1 VAKRKVAAG
10 KKKSNL
16 DIMHISA
23 TNNDQKANTCA
34 TLFFIIPHNFDQ
46 DVDDDTIFFPS
57 SILIAALM
65 KI

>member
-1 VAKRKVAAG
+1 
-10 KKKSNL
+10 
-16 DIMHISA
+16 MHISA

-65 KI
+65 KIWIQMQLET